1 MSCEITVIKKSKEE
15 LTKDPLE
22 DMHGG
27 VINALTGDKV
37 SLKLPDSVSD
47 QPVNWCS
54 ENESIATVDDKGNVS
69 VHTFGYVN
77 IWGDIYKWRFQG

>member
-1 MSCEITVIKKSKEE
+1 
-15 LTKDPLE
+15 
-22 DMHGG
+22 MHGG

-69 VHTFGYVN
+69 VHTL
-77 IWGDIYKWRFQG
+77 DM